1 MDETTAEIDGVWQK
15 FAERIR
21 AAGELITGPEFP
33 GDPRLRAEGYRYVM
47 RLASQAHYLFV
58 EFGDTVRP
66 TLFPRGGDV
75 FAYGATN
82 VDNNNS
88 RCMVDPGGVYR
99 VTGDVGG
106 VSELIAS
113 VYEGEFVFGKPGVLA
128 EVKLD
133 ELHVGDDG
141 VLELFL
147 GGPERPDNWMPLPP
161 DASYFGVRQ
170 FIVDWERDP
179 IATLHIERI
188 DAVDPV
194 GNLTQASLAVAL
206 DKAASWLEA
215 NVKVWNTYST
225 QAAAHAPVNGFNLPS
240 YAEGGSESMVHGPCL
255 WRLGADEALV
265 IELDPAGAG
274 YWSLQNYVLHWMQPL
289 DFVNRVTSLNAAQ
302 AHVDADGKVRVVLAH
317 RDPGV
322 QNWLDT
328 SGLPEG
334 LCSGRWIG
342 PTAQPVITATLVDV
356 ESVQAS
362 LPAATPGFGAADRDM
377 QIAARRRGAARRFR
391 R

>member
-1 MDETTAEIDGVWQK
+1 MDEITAEIDGAWQK

-21 AAGELITGPEFP
+21 AAGELITGPDFP

-47 RLASQAHYLFV
+47 RLAAQAHYLFV

-106 VSELIAS
+106 VSDLIAS

-147 GGPERPDNWMPLPP
+147 GGPERPEL
-161 DASYFGVRQ
+161 DATPAGR
-170 FIVDWERDP
+170 IVFRR
-179 IATLHIERI
+179 AT
-188 DAVDPV
+188 
-194 GNLTQASLAVAL
+194 
-206 DKAASWLEA
+206 
-215 NVKVWNTYST
+215 
-225 QAAAHAPVNGFNLPS
+225 
-240 YAEGGSESMVHGPCL
+240 VHR
-255 WRLGADEALV
+255 RLGARPDRY
-265 IELDPAGAG
+265 P
-274 YWSLQNYVLHWMQPL
+274 
-289 DFVNRVTSLNAAQ
+289 
-302 AHVDADGKVRVVLAH
+302 AH
-317 RDPGV
+317 RANRRCRPGRQSDAGV
-322 QNWLDT
+322 
-328 SGLPEG
+328 PCR
-334 LCSGRWIG
+334 CS
-342 PTAQPVITATLVDV
+342 
-356 ESVQAS
+356 
-362 LPAATPGFGAADRDM
+362 
-377 QIAARRRGAARRFR
+377 
-391 R
+391 

>member
-1 MDETTAEIDGVWQK
+1 MDEITAAIDGAWQK

-21 AAGELITGPEFP
+21 AAGELITGPDFP

-47 RLASQAHYLFV
+47 RLAAQAHYLFV

-106 VSELIAS
+106 VSDLIAS

-147 GGPERPDNWMPLPP
+147 GGPERPENWMPLPP

-194 GNLTQASLAVAL
+194 GNLTPASLAVAL

-215 NVKVWNTYST
+215 NVKVWNMYST

-255 WRLGADEALV
+255 WRLGPDEALV

-302 AHVDADGKVRVVLAH
+302 ARADADGKVRVVLAH

-342 PTAQPVITATLVDV
+342 PTAQPEIHATLVDV
-356 ESVQAS
+356 ESVRAS